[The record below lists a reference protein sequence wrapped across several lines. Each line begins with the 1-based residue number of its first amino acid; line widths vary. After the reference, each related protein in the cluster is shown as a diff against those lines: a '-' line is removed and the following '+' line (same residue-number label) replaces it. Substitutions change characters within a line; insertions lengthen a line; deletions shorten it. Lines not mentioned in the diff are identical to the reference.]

1 VGSDADIVVWDPEKS
16 KTITAKKQQS
26 VIDYNVFEGV
36 EVTGLPRY
44 TLSRGEIVFA
54 DGKVTAEDGR
64 GEFVERPPNP
74 AVSQSLSSW
83 KALTT
88 PKPVERKPE
97 NMPAGV

>member
-1 VGSDADIVVWDPEKS
+1 VVWDPEKS
-16 KTITAKKQQS
+16 KTIRAKSQVS

-44 TLSRGEIVFA
+44 VLSRGEVVLD
-54 DGKVTAEDGR
+54 DGKLDAEEGR
-64 GEFVERPPNP
+64 GRFVERPPNA
-74 AVSQSLSSW
+74 AVQQSLSSW

-88 PKPVERKPE
+88 PRPVERSAA